1 MVDMY
6 SGVYVFEGIDNVGKT
21 TIIHALKQQI
31 QETTDYRCVDIA
43 FPGNE
48 PRTLGNLVYNIH
60 HHQEQYFNVPINET
74 SLQLLH
80 IASHIDLIQRQL
92 MPLSNSKYIVLLD
105 RFWWS
110 TYVYG
115 LAGGVEEEIIQSI
128 IAPELLFWRNINIR
142 KIFLLERSERSKDY
156 DIKKETLIIKK
167 YQEMA
172 EKESKCIKISNN
184 GNLEKVVSNV
194 YNDIFGD

>member
-1 MVDMY
+1 MNTY

-31 QETTDYRCVDIA
+31 QELTDYRCVDIA

-48 PRTLGNLVYNIH
+48 PRTLGDLVYRIH
-60 HHQEQYFNVPINET
+60 HHQEQYFNAPINET

-80 IASHIDLIQRQL
+80 VASHIDLIQRQL
-92 MPLSNSKYIVLLD
+92 MPLSNSKCIVLLD

-115 LAGGVEEEIIQSI
+115 LAGGVEVNIIQSI
-128 IAPELLFWRNINIR
+128 IAPELLYWKDINIK
-142 KIFLLERSERSKDY
+142 KIFLVERNKKQKDY
-156 DIKKETLIIKK
+156 ELKKENAII
-167 YQEMA
+167 YEYRQLA
-172 EKESKCIKISNN
+172 EKELKCEKIDNDK
-184 GNLEKVVSNV
+184 GLEETVNRV
-194 YNDIFGD
+194 YRSIFGE